1 MSFQITSKK
10 ARIVE
15 NIFIYLLSLII
26 FISCFKPFMAGSG
39 QIGITAKPLE
49 IIDRPF
55 YINDSDPLQPIAKDQ
70 GGPLYPKILQGI
82 SFISIKLFNQSSTSP
97 LWNSLTIMLSSLLSF
112 LTLRLI
118 YASGKLFDD
127 ESTGTVAMAIFAA
140 CPYTY
145 IYALSGGLTI
155 YTLFG
160 TSLCTYLIL
169 KLNRNQSYIEVK
181 RKNLFIRILI
191 SLSLIYMAFLRP
203 SSVIFSF
210 VLAIT
215 MILIELINSMKINKN
230 KKLLFINIFLLVIP
244 ITIAIHQLIETK
256 VYTINAINAFQN
268 EQGTFMGYSRE
279 LIRTK
284 IKILQNSSV
293 IKDQFQGYLYQFIWK
308 INDFFTGIIDIR
320 DTHSPFQESLL
331 PFFARVSFGTFFL
344 APITY
349 FSLLGT
355 FVFRKYLL
363 SSSLWIC
370 LCATFISISPSLM
383 GVSMSRY
390 YFMFITPV
398 ILITSFTIKKAY
410 VLSISFDHKE
420 DANK

>member
-1 MSFQITSKK
+1 MSLRITSKK
-10 ARIVE
+10 ARFVE

-26 FISCFKPFMAGSG
+26 FISCFKPFMAGTG
-39 QIGITAKPLE
+39 QIGISAKPLE

-55 YINDSDPLQPIAKDQ
+55 YIDDNNPLRIPKSK
-70 GGPLYPKILQGI
+70 GGPLYPKVLQGI
-82 SFISIKLFNQSSTSP
+82 SFISIKLFNQSQTSP
-97 LWNSLTIMLSSLLSF
+97 LWNSLTIMLSTLLSF
-112 LTLRLI
+112 LTLRFI

-127 ESTGTVAMAIFAA
+127 ESTAIVAMSIYAA

-145 IYALSGGLTI
+145 LYTLSGGLTI

-169 KLNRNQSYIEVK
+169 KLNKNQLYSDL
-181 RKNLFIRILI
+181 KNKNIFIRILI
-191 SLSLIYMAFLRP
+191 SLSLIYLAFLRP
-203 SSVIFSF
+203 SSIIFSI
-210 VLAIT
+210 VIAII
-215 MILIELINSMKINKN
+215 MILIELNNFMKLNKN
-230 KKLLFINIFLLVIP
+230 KKLFFLNIVLLVIP
-244 ITIAIHQLIETK
+244 IAIAMHQLIETK

-268 EQGTFMGYSRE
+268 EQGNFMGYSRE
-279 LIRTK
+279 LIRNK
-284 IKILQNSSV
+284 IRILQNSSF

-331 PFFARVSFGTFFL
+331 PFLARVSFGTFFM

-363 SSSLWIC
+363 SSGLWIC
-370 LCATFISISPSLM
+370 LFATFISISPSFM
-383 GVSMSRY
+383 GVSISRY

-410 VLSISFDHKE
+410 VLSISLDHKE